1 MAPSPSSDPSSCPSQ
16 LWEMPWRGAGTSG
29 PHSQHRPWTCSGEV
43 WQRRGSCRAGG
54 LLVCGGPAAGGE
66 GWGPRHCAVSSRC
79 AGSSVLAGPE
89 EGRAGPAQGLP
100 GWDPSTSRPPALSQG
115 GGAGPWHPISHPA
128 GSTGVK
134 VLAALAH
141 GSRNRVL
148 VVLALDEAGVTP
160 RRPRNSLVPRP

>member
-1 MAPSPSSDPSSCPSQ
+1 MEGSRHQWSPQPAQALDLQ
-16 LWEMPWRGAGTSG
+16 WGGLAETGGAAGL
-29 PHSQHRPWTCSGEV
+29 
-43 WQRRGSCRAGG
+43 GG

-115 GGAGPWHPISHPA
+115 GGAGPWRPISHPA

-148 VVLALDEAGVTP
+148 VVLALGEAGVTP